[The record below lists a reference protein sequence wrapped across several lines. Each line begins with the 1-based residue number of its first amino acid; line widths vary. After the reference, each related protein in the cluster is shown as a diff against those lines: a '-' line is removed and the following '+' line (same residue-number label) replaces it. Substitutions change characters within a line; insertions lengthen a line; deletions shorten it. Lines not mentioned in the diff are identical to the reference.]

1 MITGQRNELLLVSV
15 KWSSWL
21 TKEGGH
27 CSGLWSS
34 VSHATSVDPQ
44 FKCDLHCRARETGKS
59 RSGGCSGRSIDER
72 NSRVEH
78 AFKEQGYNLR
88 FNWHIDGMVMGGAVV
103 PGDISTPGMVTTIL
117 VKKHCVWRHGEVK
130 NAYRFPWDNM
140 TPDVKIF

>member
-1 MITGQRNELLLVSV
+1 MRPLFYFLYIKKRQMAAGP
-15 KWSSWL
+15 
-21 TKEGGH
+21 G
-27 CSGLWSS
+27 
-34 VSHATSVDPQ
+34 
-44 FKCDLHCRARETGKS
+44 
-59 RSGGCSGRSIDER
+59 SGRSIDER